1 MSEAFA
7 YRDNL
12 RSILEFSGGKHDLK
26 IGEVSKYTGTK
37 NQETLKRQFPF
48 RKGGYISAETLAR
61 CLAGGECKK

>member
-12 RSILEFSGGKHDLK
+12 QAILEFTNGRHLLFV
-26 IGEVSKYTGTK
+26 GEVLKYLGLSDTRVVRK
-37 NQETLKRQFPF
+37 HFPI
-48 RKGGYISAETLAR
+48 KDNYISAETLAR